1 MVDKEAIHHTK
12 IITFSCDVGFFSPFE
27 EKQLLDANFLL
38 SPLLQLGQHVFLTE
52 QVRWY
57 VSLPIP

>member
-1 MVDKEAIHHTK
+1 MVDKEAIYHTK
-12 IITFSCDVGFFSPFE
+12 IITFGCDVVFFFRLG

-52 QVRWY
+52 QVRCY
-57 VSLPIP
+57 VPLPIP